1 MNASISDRVKRVVNL
16 LLQLFVVL
24 KPSLFSSSKQLQLQP
39 EPLPQMQPSEPT
51 PSPKPKRRESP
62 SSRGSVSAGSQQK
75 SASKRSA
82 PKAKRVR

>member
-16 LLQLFVVL
+16 LLELLVLF
-24 KPSLFSSSKQLQLQP
+24 KPSLSSPSKQP
-39 EPLPQMQPSEPT
+39 EPLPQTQPSEPT
-51 PSPKPKRRESP
+51 QLPKPKRRGSP
-62 SSRGSVSAGSQQK
+62 KSRGSVSAGSQQK